1 MGDLFC
7 NLCKGISP
15 RKLFAFF
22 PNTLLPNS
30 QWNKTLSLQ
39 FISKLFQLAVQSPHP
54 LCVQQSLEAPPSH
67 PVNNHINPGADF
79 PSLCFARPGALP
91 FPLAPGL
98 ASSDCCVWS
107 LCAQPKAASL
117 LSGEHSMSVGTVLFQ
132 SSSYGKEGSLLCCLG
147 EGTSEPGVRF
157 TGRMLSGVLSCP
169 VPSLCFSK
177 CFKEDEVLS
186 SLSLSCSMR
195 SATGR
200 CKIAS
205 FYWGFGLVKCFFS
218 MSSYMVFQKQRP
230 LQHLMGP

>member
-1 MGDLFC
+1 MICFVICAKEFLQGNCLLSSQTLCYLTRSGTKLCLHSSSQSCF
-7 NLCKGISP
+7 NLQS
-15 RKLFAFF
+15 
-22 PNTLLPNS
+22 
-30 QWNKTLSLQ
+30 
-39 FISKLFQLAVQSPHP
+39 SPHI
-54 LCVQQSLEAPPSH
+54 LCVFSSPWKAPPSH

-79 PSLCFARPGALP
+79 PSLCFARPAALP

-218 MSSYMVFQKQRP
+218 MSSYMVFQK
-230 LQHLMGP
+230 